1 MVVPSFF
8 RIFALKISIIM
19 NKRTILT
26 LSAAFTLAVTNA
38 VANENEPM
46 LINEVANTNPF
57 FAEYNTPFG
66 VPPFDKI
73 KNEHYMPAFLKGMEE
88 QLQEI
93 RAIVVNRAVPTFENT
108 IAALDRSGQLLNKV
122 SYVFYGQTNAHSN
135 DELNKVSREVSPLL
149 SKHGDLI
156 SMNEELFKRVKYVY
170 DNQAKENL
178 TKEQKKLLDETY
190 KDFVRG
196 GALLSEADKKK
207 LSELNGEIAMLQVKF
222 GQNLLAETNNYQL
235 VIDDKA
241 KLAGLPDALIQNA
254 AKVATERGQA
264 GKWVFT
270 LHTPSIMPFLQYSD
284 VRELREEIFNA
295 YINRGTN
302 GGENDNNEV
311 VEQLVK
317 ARLEKA
323 KLMGYEDYASLVL
336 ETRMAKTS
344 EAVYDLL
351 DQVWKPALKA
361 AKNEYAD
368 IQAEVKKDGKKFKAE
383 GWDWRYYAERAK
395 KAKFGYDE
403 ELIRP
408 YLALGNV
415 RDGMFLLANKLYGI
429 TFTKL
434 ENIPTPH
441 PDAEAFEC
449 KDIDGTHLG
458 VLYLDYHPRA
468 SKRGGAWCGQY
479 RGQSYKNGEKVAP
492 IVTVVCNFTPPS
504 AGAPSLLTV
513 DEAQTLFHEF
523 GHALHNLF
531 RDVHYSGV
539 SSVARDFVELPSQV
553 MEHWVF
559 EPALLKEYAR
569 HYKTGELMPQEL
581 IDKLEACGKYGQGFA
596 TTEFLAAALLDM
608 DYHVQKKYAKNFN
621 VSKFEKKTLK
631 KRGLLSAIPPRYRT
645 TYFSHTMGG
654 GYTAGYYSYL
664 WAEVLDADAYNAFEE
679 SGDIFNKSIAEKFR
693 RYILQPGSIDDEMQ
707 MYINFR
713 GQKPNPDALL
723 RNRGLK

>member
-1 MVVPSFF
+1 
-8 RIFALKISIIM
+8 M

-26 LSAAFTLAVTNA
+26 LSAALTLSVSNA
-38 VANENEPM
+38 IANEKESM
-46 LINEVANTNPF
+46 HIGEVMNSNPF
-57 FAEYNTPFG
+57 FSSYDTPFG

-88 QLQEI
+88 QLKEI
-93 RAIVVNRAVPTFENT
+93 ETIVNNTAAPTFENT
-108 IAALDRSGQLLNKV
+108 IAALDRCGELLNKV
-122 SYVFYGQTNAHSN
+122 SYVFYGQVNAHSN

-156 SMNEELFKRVKYVY
+156 SMNEGLFKRVKYVY
-170 DNQAKENL
+170 DNQAKEHL
-178 TKEQKKLLDETY
+178 TTEQKKLLVETY

-207 LSELNGEIAMLQVKF
+207 LSELNGTIAMLQVKF
-222 GQNLLAETNNYQL
+222 GQNLLAETNKYQL

-241 KLAGLPDALIQNA
+241 KLAGLPEALVQNA
-254 AKVATERGQA
+254 AKVAKERGNE
-264 GKWVFT
+264 GKWIFT

-295 YINRGTN
+295 YINRCAN
-302 GGENDNNEV
+302 GGENDNNEI

-323 KLMGYEDYASLVL
+323 KLMGYEDFASLVL

-344 EAVYDLL
+344 DAVYDLL
-351 DQVWKPALKA
+351 DQVWTPALKA

-368 IQAEVKKDGKKFKAE
+368 IQAEVKKDGGKFKAQ
-383 GWDWRYYAERAK
+383 GWDWRYYSERAK

-415 RDGMFLLANKLYGI
+415 RDGMFILANKLYGI
-429 TFTKL
+429 TFTAL
-434 ENIPTPH
+434 ENIPKPH

-449 KDIDGTHLG
+449 KDADGTHLG

-479 RGQSYKNGEKVAP
+479 RGQSYKDGKKVAP
-492 IVTVVCNFTPPS
+492 VVTVVCNFTPPS
-504 AGAPSLLTV
+504 ADAPSLLTV
-513 DEAQTLFHEF
+513 DEALTLFHEF

-569 HYKTGELMPQEL
+569 HYKTGELIPQEL
-581 IDKLEACGKYGQGFA
+581 IDKLDACGKYGQGFA

-608 DYHVQKKYAKNFN
+608 DYHVQKKFPKNFN
-621 VSKFEKKTLK
+621 VEKFEKQTLK

-645 TYFSHTMGG
+645 TYFQHTMTG

-664 WAEVLDADAYNAFEE
+664 WAEVLDADAFDAFKS
-679 SGDIFNKSIAEKFR
+679 SGNIFNKTLAEKFR
-693 RYILQPGSIDDEMQ
+693 RHILQPGSIEDEMQ

-713 GQKPNPDALL
+713 GTKPNADALL

>member
-1 MVVPSFF
+1 
-8 RIFALKISIIM
+8 M
-19 NKRTILT
+19 NRRTILT
-26 LSAAFTLAVTNA
+26 LTAVFTLFMSNA
-38 VANENEPM
+38 KSFNAESMLFNEV
-46 LINEVANTNPF
+46 INENPF
-57 FAEYNTPFG
+57 FSNYDTPFG
-66 VPPFDKI
+66 VPPFEKI
-73 KNEHYMPAFLKGMEE
+73 KNEHYMPAFVKGMEQ

-93 RAIVVNRAVPTFENT
+93 QAIVRNTSTPTFENT
-108 IAALDRSGQLLNKV
+108 IAALDKSGDLLNKV
-122 SYVFYGQTNAHSN
+122 SYVFYGQINAHSN
-135 DELNKVSREVSPLL
+135 EELNKVSREVSPLL
-149 SKHGDLI
+149 SQHGDLI

-170 DNQAKENL
+170 DNQNNENL
-178 TKEQKKLLDETY
+178 TVEQKKLLSETY

-196 GALLSEADKKK
+196 GALLSAENKKK
-207 LSELNGEIAMLQVKF
+207 LSELNSKISMLQVKF
-222 GQNLLAETNNYQL
+222 SQNLLAETNKYQL

-241 KLAGLPDALIQNA
+241 QLAGLPDALIQNA
-254 AKVATERGQA
+254 AKTADERNLK

-270 LHTPSIMPFLQYSD
+270 LHTPSVMPFLQYSSI
-284 VRELREEIFNA
+284 RTLREDIFNA

-302 GGENDNNEV
+302 GGENDNNEI
-311 VEQLVK
+311 VEELVK

-344 EAVYDLL
+344 DAVYNLL
-351 DQVWKPALKA
+351 NKVWEPALNA
-361 AKNEYAD
+361 AKNEYND
-368 IQAEVKKDGKKFKAE
+368 IQNEVKKDGHKFKAQ
-383 GWDWRYYAERAK
+383 GWDWRYYFERAK

-408 YLALGNV
+408 YLSLGNV

-429 TFTKL
+429 TFTAI
-434 ENIPTPH
+434 ENIPLPH

-449 KDIDGTHLG
+449 KDSDGSHLG

-479 RGQSYKNGEKVAP
+479 RGQSYKNGKKVAP
-492 IVTVVCNFTPPS
+492 VVTIVCNFTPPS

-539 SSVARDFVELPSQV
+539 AGVARDFVELPSQV

-559 EPALLKEYAR
+559 EPALLKEYAK
-569 HYKTGELMPQEL
+569 HYKTGELIPQEL
-581 IDKLEACGKYGQGFA
+581 IEKLEACGKYGQGFA

-608 DYHVQKKYAKNFN
+608 DYHVQKKFAKDFN
-621 VSKFEKKTLK
+621 VEKFEKETLK

-664 WAEVLDADAYNAFEE
+664 WAEVLDADAFDAFKS
-679 SGDIFNKSIAEKFR
+679 SGDIFNKELAEKFR
-693 RYILQPGSIDDEMQ
+693 RYILQPGSINDEMQ

-713 GQKPNPDALL
+713 GQEPNPEALL